1 MTGRLHRV
9 PLNLRG
15 LTGREDVFRLSGA
28 VKRDPAVDAWLRAE
42 PADLRSLARTWF
54 ERMRDC
60 ADDVRELMHDGQPTA
75 CVGDAAFAYV
85 ATFSAHV
92 NVGFFHGAALA
103 DPEGFL
109 HGTGKVMRH
118 AKLRPGQAIDEVALA
133 DLIRA
138 AHADLRKR
146 IARGA
151 RDDE

>member
-1 MTGRLHRV
+1 MAGRRHRV
-9 PLNLRG
+9 PLDLRG

-28 VKRDPAVDAWLRAE
+28 VKRDPAVEAWLRAE
-42 PADLRSLARTWF
+42 PVDLHSIARTWF

-151 RDDE
+151 RGDE

>member
-42 PADLRSLARTWF
+42 PADLRSIARTWF

-151 RDDE
+151 RGDE

>member
-42 PADLRSLARTWF
+42 PADLRSIARTWF

-109 HGTGKVMRH
+109 HGTGKAMRH

-151 RDDE
+151 RGDE